1 MQGTEFGSENMV
13 TSDTGI
19 LVEYQGESQ
28 VAMDWRVKQMD
39 LLSIGFIQLKIE
51 NKVLIGKQ

>member
-1 MQGTEFGSENMV
+1 MV

-39 LLSIGFIQLKIE
+39 LLSIGFIYLKIE

>member
-1 MQGTEFGSENMV
+1 MSGTEFRSENMV

-28 VAMDWRVKQMD
+28 VVMDWRVKQMD
-39 LLSIGFIQLKIE
+39 LLSIGFI
-51 NKVLIGKQ
+51 